1 MKIIIGADHN
11 GFAYKQRIVA
21 FLAKAGHEVVDVSGD
36 SRDPEDDFTTHS
48 ARVAHEVIGTDTNSV
63 RGILLCGS
71 GQGVCMAANRFK
83 GIRAA
88 LCWSIDEARD
98 ARNDSDSNVLC
109 LAANADTLKH
119 EEAIITVW
127 LNTPFAGAARYKR
140 RIKQLDEL
148 TP

>member
-1 MKIIIGADHN
+1 MKIVIGSDHN
-11 GFAYKQRIVA
+11 GFEYKQSIIA
-21 FLAKAGHEVVDVSGD
+21 FLEKAGHEVVDVSGD
-36 SRDPEDDFTTHS
+36 TLDPEDDFPIHAS
-48 ARVAHEVIGTDTNSV
+48 RVAHEVIGTHTDSV

-88 LCWSIDEARD
+88 LCWNLDEARA
-98 ARNDSDSNVLC
+98 ARNDGDSNVLC
-109 LAANADTLKH
+109 LAASDGSLQK
-119 EEAIITVW
+119 EEAIITTW
-127 LNTPFAGAARYKR
+127 LNAPFAGAARYKR